1 MTCYAVVMAWSLA
14 ACGATGP
21 EAQSVAD
28 LEDSAHAAQSGDI
41 VMSGR
46 YEMDVATGKLLNPA
60 RNRVFERPHE
70 MSGMHEDTAWGARR
84 FAEYF
89 VQVLEYTWKS
99 GDSSLLREVSLPEC
113 VWCQRHIERTDERA
127 KNGGW
132 IDDADF
138 TVAKV
143 EDAFEIE
150 GHPGLWNTTMEIVQK
165 DQGYYDGTKLEEGIE
180 NRTRFLVQSRF
191 EDGRWRAWA
200 AVGEEDIQE

>member
-1 MTCYAVVMAWSLA
+1 MTCCAVVMVWALA

-46 YEMDVATGKLLNPA
+46 YELDVATGKLLNPA

-70 MSGMHEDTAWGARR
+70 MSGMHENSAWGARR

-113 VWCQRHIERTDERA
+113 VWCQHYIQLTDERSVA
-127 KNGGW
+127 GGW
-132 IDDADF
+132 IENGDF

-150 GHPGLWNTTMEIVQK
+150 GHPGLWNTTMDVIQHERTV
-165 DQGYYDGTKLEEGIE
+165 YDGQRLEVADEAKV
-180 NRTRFLVQSRF
+180 TLYVQARY
-191 EDGRWRAWA
+191 EKDKWTAWA
-200 AVGEEDIQE
+200 IYAEQEKQ